1 MSTTTDVRTL
11 TTDLTT
17 RSSDDNGMTVEGYA
31 MLYDQPSVPMPF
43 VEYIDRGALDNV
55 DLSKVLLLYG
65 HDLNSVLARSDAEN
79 LQLRADDKGLWFR
92 ATLPDTTLGRDTYTN
107 VANGNLKGCSVGFKI
122 GDDKWLQGN
131 DGQVIHHIRSFDQLI
146 EISITPIPAYTET
159 SVDVQR
165 SLEAFM
171 KGENEEV
178 KIDYNKVKIDYGTL
192 ADAVADKLEQRSAEQ
207 ADVETTDET
216 DKQDVEKPEEPQKEE
231 KPEEQPADDSDS
243 AEKDA
248 KPAEKPA
255 EKVEKRSEPHASIVT
270 TDEKM
275 KEGTEMRE
283 LHGANESA
291 KDQFAHFLKTGEITR
306 DNTTGGIGLS
316 KGQVLIPQDILP
328 AEHEQHQFPRL
339 GNLVRQIAVK
349 HTTGKLPVFQPGSGK
364 LALHTELQSTA
375 NSTSPEIK
383 EILWN
388 LKTYTGR
395 YVFTRE
401 LIDDSDYNWEAEL
414 RSRLT
419 ELRDNTEDDLIVT
432 QLTNGVT
439 AVKPT
444 NLIDDL
450 KLILDSKLKPYDSNA
465 ASIVLSQSAFA
476 QLDQM
481 KDSEGRPLVQ
491 PNVTLGTGNA
501 ILGKT
506 VTVVDDTLFPSAKQG
521 DVNIVVTPLQK
532 AIIKFKSNEITGQ
545 FVDTDD
551 IWYKALGIYLREDVV
566 QANKDVINWVSSKA
580 SSTTTPGGEVH
591 GSDQ

>member
-1 MSTTTDVRTL
+1 MPTTTDVRTL

-79 LQLRADDKGLWFR
+79 LQLRADNRGLWFR

-131 DGQVIHHIRSFDQLI
+131 DGKVIHHIRSFDQLI

-165 SLEAFM
+165 SLDAFM

-178 KIDYNKVKIDYGTL
+178 EIDYDKLV
-192 ADAVADKLEQRSAEQ
+192 DAVADKLEQRFAEQ

-216 DKQDVEKPEEPQKEE
+216 DKQDVEPTEEPQKEE

-243 AEKDA
+243 ADENE

-291 KDQFAHFLKTGEITR
+291 KDQFAHFLKTGEVTR
-306 DNTTGGIGLS
+306 DNTTGGIGLPN
-316 KGQVLIPQDILP
+316 GQVLIPQDILP

-414 RSRLT
+414 QARLV

-491 PNVTLGTGNA
+491 PNVTLGTGNV

-521 DVNIVVTPLQK
+521 DVNIVVTPLRK
-532 AIIKFKSNEITGQ
+532 AVIKFKSNEITGQ
-545 FVDTDD
+545 FLDTSD

-566 QANKDVINWVSSKA
+566 QANKDVINWVSS
-580 SSTTTPGGEVH
+580 TTTSGK
-591 GSDQ
+591 

>member
-1 MSTTTDVRTL
+1 
-11 TTDLTT
+11 
-17 RSSDDNGMTVEGYA
+17 
-31 MLYDQPSVPMPF
+31 
-43 VEYIDRGALDNV
+43 
-55 DLSKVLLLYG
+55 
-65 HDLNSVLARSDAEN
+65 
-79 LQLRADDKGLWFR
+79 
-92 ATLPDTTLGRDTYTN
+92 
-107 VANGNLKGCSVGFKI
+107 
-122 GDDKWLQGN
+122 
-131 DGQVIHHIRSFDQLI
+131 
-146 EISITPIPAYTET
+146 
-159 SVDVQR
+159 
-165 SLEAFM
+165 
-171 KGENEEV
+171 
-178 KIDYNKVKIDYGTL
+178 
-192 ADAVADKLEQRSAEQ
+192 
-207 ADVETTDET
+207 
-216 DKQDVEKPEEPQKEE
+216 
-231 KPEEQPADDSDS
+231 
-243 AEKDA
+243 
-248 KPAEKPA
+248 
-255 EKVEKRSEPHASIVT
+255 
-270 TDEKM
+270 
-275 KEGTEMRE
+275 MRE
-283 LHGANESA
+283 LHGSNESA

-316 KGQVLIPQDILP
+316 NGQVLIPQDILP

-414 RSRLT
+414 QSRLT

-432 QLTNGVT
+432 KLTAGVT

-521 DVNIVVTPLQK
+521 DVNIVVAPLQK
-532 AIIKFKSNEITGQ
+532 AVIKFKSNEITGQ
-545 FVDTDD
+545 FVDTND
-551 IWYKALGIYLREDVV
+551 IWYKALGIYMREDVV

>member
-79 LQLRADDKGLWFR
+79 LQMRADDKGLWFR
-92 ATLPDTTLGRDTYTN
+92 ATLPDTTLGHDTYTN

-131 DGQVIHHIRSFDQLI
+131 DGNVIHHIRSFDQLI

-171 KGENEEV
+171 KGENEVE
-178 KIDYNKVKIDYGTL
+178 IDYDKL
-192 ADAVADKLEQRSAEQ
+192 ADAVAGKLEQRSAEK
-207 ADVETTDET
+207 ADVETTDEA
-216 DKQDVEKPEEPQKEE
+216 DKQDAETTEEPVEEPQEDE
-231 KPEEQPADDSDS
+231 EEQSADDSADS
-243 AEKDA
+243 DDKLAE
-248 KPAEKPA
+248 KPAEKTAKKVDKPA

-283 LHGANESA
+283 LHGVNESA
-291 KDQFAHFLKTGEITR
+291 KDQFAHFLKTGEVTR
-306 DNTTGGIGLS
+306 DNTSGGIGLS
-316 KGQVLIPQDILP
+316 NGQVLIPQDILP

-401 LIDDSDYNWEAEL
+401 LMDDSDYNWEAEL
-414 RSRLT
+414 QSRLV

-432 QLTNGVT
+432 QLTSGVT

-491 PNVTLGTGNA
+491 PNVTLGTGNV

-506 VTVVDDTLFPSAKQG
+506 VTVVDDTLFPNAKQG

-532 AIIKFKSNEITGQ
+532 AVIKFKANEITGQ
-545 FVDTDD
+545 FLDTSD

-566 QANKDVINWVSSKA
+566 QANKNVINWVSS
-580 SSTTTPGGEVH
+580 TTTTSH
-591 GSDQ
+591 

>member
-1 MSTTTDVRTL
+1 MPTTTDVRTL

-131 DGQVIHHIRSFDQLI
+131 DGKVIHHIRSFDQLI

-171 KGENEEV
+171 KGENEV

-207 ADVETTDET
+207 ADVETTAET
-216 DKQDVEKPEEPQKEE
+216 DKQDVETTEEPQKEE

-243 AEKDA
+243 ADVSA
-248 KPAEKPA
+248 DSDEKPA
-255 EKVEKRSEPHASIVT
+255 EKIEKRSEPHASIVT

-283 LHGANESA
+283 LHGANESV

-316 KGQVLIPQDILP
+316 NGQVLIPQDILP

-364 LALHTELQSTA
+364 LALHTELQSTT
-375 NSTSPEIK
+375 NSTSPEIT

-401 LIDDSDYNWEAEL
+401 LLDDSDYNWEAEL
-414 RSRLT
+414 QSRLI

-432 QLTNGVT
+432 KLTAGVT

-481 KDSEGRPLVQ
+481 KDTEGRPLVQ

-521 DVNIVVTPLQK
+521 DVNIVVAPLQK
-532 AIIKFKSNEITGQ
+532 AVIKFKSNEITGQ

-551 IWYKALGIYLREDVV
+551 IWYKALGIYMREDVV
-566 QANKDVINWVSSKA
+566 QANKGVINWVSS
-580 SSTTTPGGEVH
+580 TTPGK
-591 GSDQ
+591 

>member
-1 MSTTTDVRTL
+1 MPTTTDVRTL

-131 DGQVIHHIRSFDQLI
+131 DGKVIHHIRSFDQLI
-146 EISITPIPAYTET
+146 EISITPIPAYTQT

-171 KGENEEV
+171 KGENEV

-207 ADVETTDET
+207 ADVETTAET
-216 DKQDVEKPEEPQKEE
+216 DKQDVETTEEPQKEE

-243 AEKDA
+243 ADVSAEKD
-248 KPAEKPA
+248 EKPA
-255 EKVEKRSEPHASIVT
+255 EKIEKRSEPHASIVT
-270 TDEKM
+270 TDEK

-316 KGQVLIPQDILP
+316 NGQVLIPQDILP

-364 LALHTELQSTA
+364 LALHTELQSTT
-375 NSTSPEIK
+375 NSTSPEIT

-401 LIDDSDYNWEAEL
+401 LLDDSDYNWEAEMQA
-414 RSRLT
+414 RLI

-432 QLTNGVT
+432 KLTAGVT

-481 KDSEGRPLVQ
+481 KDTEGRPLVQ

-521 DVNIVVTPLQK
+521 DVNIVVAPLQK
-532 AIIKFKSNEITGQ
+532 AVIKFKSNEITGK

-551 IWYKALGIYLREDVV
+551 IWCKALGIYMREDVV
-566 QANKDVINWVSSKA
+566 QANKNVINWVSSTTT
-580 SSTTTPGGEVH
+580 STTGK
-591 GSDQ
+591 

>member
-1 MSTTTDVRTL
+1 
-11 TTDLTT
+11 
-17 RSSDDNGMTVEGYA
+17 

-92 ATLPDTTLGRDTYTN
+92 ATLPDTTLGHDTYTN

-131 DGQVIHHIRSFDQLI
+131 DGKVIHHIRSFDQLI
-146 EISITPIPAYTET
+146 EISITPIPAYTKT

-171 KGENEEV
+171 KGENEVE
-178 KIDYNKVKIDYGTL
+178 IDYDKL

-207 ADVETTDET
+207 ADVETTDEA
-216 DKQDVEKPEEPQKEE
+216 DKQDQDVEKPEEPQKEE
-231 KPEEQPADDSDS
+231 KPEEQLADDSDS
-243 AEKDA
+243 AEKD
-248 KPAEKPA
+248 EKPA

-270 TDEKM
+270 TDKKM

-283 LHGANESA
+283 LHGVNESA
-291 KDQFAHFLKTGEITR
+291 KDQFAHFLKTGEVTR

-316 KGQVLIPQDILP
+316 NGQVLIPQDILP

-364 LALHTELQSTA
+364 LALHTELQSTT
-375 NSTSPEIK
+375 NSTSPEIT

-401 LIDDSDYNWEAEL
+401 LMDDSDYNWEAEL
-414 RSRLT
+414 QSRLI
-419 ELRDNTEDDLIVT
+419 ELRDNTEDNLIVT
-432 QLTNGVT
+432 QLTSGVT

-481 KDSEGRPLVQ
+481 KDTEGRPLVQ

-506 VTVVDDTLFPSAKQG
+506 VTVVDDTLFPNAKQG

-532 AIIKFKSNEITGQ
+532 AVIKFKANEITGQ
-545 FVDTDD
+545 FLDTSD

-566 QANKDVINWVSSKA
+566 QANKNVINWVSS
-580 SSTTTPGGEVH
+580 TTAT
-591 GSDQ
+591 SR

>member
-1 MSTTTDVRTL
+1 MPTTTDVRTL

-17 RSSDDNGMTVEGYA
+17 RSSDDEGMTVEGYA

-79 LQLRADDKGLWFR
+79 LQMRADDKGLWFR

-131 DGQVIHHIRSFDQLI
+131 DGNVIHHIRSFDQLI

-171 KGENEEV
+171 KGENEVE
-178 KIDYNKVKIDYGTL
+178 IDYDKL
-192 ADAVADKLEQRSAEQ
+192 ADAVAGKLEQRSAEK

-216 DKQDVEKPEEPQKEE
+216 DKQDAETTEEPVEEPQEDE
-231 KPEEQPADDSDS
+231 EEQSADDSADS
-243 AEKDA
+243 DDKPAEKPA
-248 KPAEKPA
+248 KKVEKPA
-255 EKVEKRSEPHASIVT
+255 EKVEKRSEPHAEIVT
-270 TDEKM
+270 TENEEL

-283 LHGANESA
+283 LHGANEST

-306 DNTTGGIGLS
+306 DNTSGGIGLTN
-316 KGQVLIPQDILP
+316 GQVLIPQDILP

-364 LALHTELQSTA
+364 LALHTELQSTS

-401 LIDDSDYNWEAEL
+401 LMDDSDYNWEAEL
-414 RSRLT
+414 QSRLV

-432 QLTNGVT
+432 QLTNGIT

-450 KLILDSKLKPYDSNA
+450 KLILDSKLKPYDSNES
-465 ASIVLSQSAFA
+465 SIVLSQSAFA

-521 DVNIVVTPLQK
+521 DVNIVVAPLQK
-532 AIIKFKSNEITGQ
+532 AVIKFKSNEITGQ
-545 FVDTDD
+545 FVDTND
-551 IWYKALGIYLREDVV
+551 IWYEALGIYMREDVV
-566 QANKDVINWVSSKA
+566 QANKDVINWVSS
-580 SSTTTPGGEVH
+580 TTTSTPGK
-591 GSDQ
+591 

>member
-1 MSTTTDVRTL
+1 MPTTTDVRTL
-11 TTDLTT
+11 TTDLMT

-65 HDLNSVLARSDAEN
+65 HDLNSVLARSDADN

-122 GDDKWLQGN
+122 GDDKWLQSN
-131 DGQVIHHIRSFDQLI
+131 DGKVIHHIRSFDQLV

-165 SLEAFM
+165 SLKEFM
-171 KGENEEV
+171 KGENEVE
-178 KIDYNKVKIDYGTL
+178 IDYDKL

-216 DKQDVEKPEEPQKEE
+216 DKQEEETTEEPVEEPQESEE
-231 KPEEQPADDSDS
+231 ESADVS
-243 AEKDA
+243 AEKDE
-248 KPAEKPA
+248 KSAEKPV
-255 EKVEKRSEPHASIVT
+255 EKVEKRSEPHAAIVT
-270 TDEKM
+270 TENEKM

-316 KGQVLIPQDILP
+316 NGQVLIPQDILP

-364 LALHTELQSTA
+364 LALHTELQSTT

-401 LIDDSDYNWEAEL
+401 LMDDSDYNWEAEL
-414 RSRLT
+414 QARLI

-491 PNVTLGTGNA
+491 PNVTLGTGNV

-532 AIIKFKSNEITGQ
+532 AVIKFKSNEITGQ
-545 FVDTDD
+545 FVDTND
-551 IWYKALGIYLREDVV
+551 IWYKALGIYMREDVV
-566 QANKDVINWVSSKA
+566 QANKNVINWVSS
-580 SSTTTPGGEVH
+580 TTTTGR
-591 GSDQ
+591 

>member
-1 MSTTTDVRTL
+1 MPTTTDVRTL

-131 DGQVIHHIRSFDQLI
+131 DGKVIHHIRSFDQLI

-171 KGENEEV
+171 KGENEVE
-178 KIDYNKVKIDYGTL
+178 IDYDKL

-216 DKQDVEKPEEPQKEE
+216 DKQDAEKSEEPQKEE
-231 KPEEQPADDSDS
+231 KPEEQPADESDS
-243 AEKDA
+243 ADEDEEPA
-248 KPAEKPA
+248 KKI
-255 EKVEKRSEPHASIVT
+255 EKRSEPHVSIVT
-270 TDEKM
+270 TDEK

-316 KGQVLIPQDILP
+316 NGQVLIPQDILP

-364 LALHTELQSTA
+364 LALHTELQSTT
-375 NSTSPEIK
+375 NSTSPEIT

-401 LIDDSDYNWEAEL
+401 LLDDSDYNWEAEL
-414 RSRLT
+414 QSRLI

-432 QLTNGVT
+432 KLTAGVT

-481 KDSEGRPLVQ
+481 KDTEGRPLVQ

-521 DVNIVVTPLQK
+521 DVNIVVAPLQK
-532 AIIKFKSNEITGQ
+532 AVIKFKSNEITGQ
-545 FVDTDD
+545 FVDTND
-551 IWYKALGIYLREDVV
+551 IWYKALGIYMREDVV
-566 QANKDVINWVSSKA
+566 QANKGVINWVSS
-580 SSTTTPGGEVH
+580 TTPGK
-591 GSDQ
+591 

>member
-1 MSTTTDVRTL
+1 MPTTTDVRTL
-11 TTDLTT
+11 TTNLTT

-171 KGENEEV
+171 KGENEVE
-178 KIDYNKVKIDYGTL
+178 IDYDKL
-192 ADAVADKLEQRSAEQ
+192 ADAVADKLEQRFAEQ
-207 ADVETTDET
+207 ADVETTDEA
-216 DKQDVEKPEEPQKEE
+216 DKQDQDVEKPEEPQKEE
-231 KPEEQPADDSDS
+231 KPEEQLADDSDS
-243 AEKDA
+243 AEKD
-248 KPAEKPA
+248 EKPA

-270 TDEKM
+270 TDKKM

-283 LHGANESA
+283 LHGVNESA
-291 KDQFAHFLKTGEITR
+291 KDQFAHFLKTGEVTR

-316 KGQVLIPQDILP
+316 NGQVLIPQDILP

-375 NSTSPEIK
+375 NSTSPEIT

-401 LIDDSDYNWEAEL
+401 LMDDSDYNWEAEL
-414 RSRLT
+414 QSRLI
-419 ELRDNTEDDLIVT
+419 ELRDNTEDNLIVT
-432 QLTNGVT
+432 QLTSGVT

-444 NLIDDL
+444 NLVDDL
-450 KLILDSKLKPYDSNA
+450 KLILDSKLRPYDSNA

-491 PNVTLGTGNA
+491 PNVTLGTGNM

-506 VTVVDDTLFPSAKQG
+506 VTVVDDTLFPNAKQG

-532 AIIKFKSNEITGQ
+532 AVIKFKANEITGQ
-545 FVDTDD
+545 FLDTSD

-566 QANKDVINWVSSKA
+566 QANKNVINWVSS
-580 SSTTTPGGEVH
+580 TTTTSH
-591 GSDQ
+591 

>member
-1 MSTTTDVRTL
+1 MPTTTDVRTL
-11 TTDLTT
+11 TTNLTT

-171 KGENEEV
+171 KGENEVE
-178 KIDYNKVKIDYGTL
+178 IDYDKL

-207 ADVETTDET
+207 ADVETTDEA
-216 DKQDVEKPEEPQKEE
+216 DKQDQDVEKPEEPQKEE
-231 KPEEQPADDSDS
+231 KPEEQLADDSDS
-243 AEKDA
+243 AEKD
-248 KPAEKPA
+248 EKPA

-270 TDEKM
+270 TDKKM

-283 LHGANESA
+283 LHGVNESA
-291 KDQFAHFLKTGEITR
+291 KDQFAHFLKTGEVTR

-316 KGQVLIPQDILP
+316 NGQVLIPQDILP

-375 NSTSPEIK
+375 NSTSPEIT

-401 LIDDSDYNWEAEL
+401 LMDDSDYNWEAEL
-414 RSRLT
+414 QSRLI
-419 ELRDNTEDDLIVT
+419 ELRDNTEDNLIVT
-432 QLTNGVT
+432 QLTSGVT

-444 NLIDDL
+444 NLVDDL

-491 PNVTLGTGNA
+491 PNVTLGTSNM

-506 VTVVDDTLFPSAKQG
+506 VTVVDDTLFPNAKQG

-532 AIIKFKSNEITGQ
+532 AVIKFKANEITGQ
-545 FVDTDD
+545 FLDTSD

-566 QANKDVINWVSSKA
+566 QANKNVINWVSS
-580 SSTTTPGGEVH
+580 TTTTSH
-591 GSDQ
+591 

>member
-1 MSTTTDVRTL
+1 
-11 TTDLTT
+11 
-17 RSSDDNGMTVEGYA
+17 

-207 ADVETTDET
+207 ADVETTDEA
-216 DKQDVEKPEEPQKEE
+216 DKQDQDVEKPEEPQKEE
-231 KPEEQPADDSDS
+231 KPEEQLADDSDS
-243 AEKDA
+243 ADVSAEKD
-248 KPAEKPA
+248 EKPA
-255 EKVEKRSEPHASIVT
+255 EKIEKRSEPHASIVT
-270 TDEKM
+270 TDKRM

-316 KGQVLIPQDILP
+316 NGQVLIPQDILP

-364 LALHTELQSTA
+364 LALHTELQSTT
-375 NSTSPEIK
+375 NSTSPEIT

-401 LIDDSDYNWEAEL
+401 LLDDSDYNWEAEL
-414 RSRLT
+414 QARLI

-432 QLTNGVT
+432 KLTAGVT

-481 KDSEGRPLVQ
+481 KDTEGRPLVQ

-521 DVNIVVTPLQK
+521 DVNIVVAPLQK
-532 AIIKFKSNEITGQ
+532 AVIKFKSNEITGQ
-545 FVDTDD
+545 FVDTND
-551 IWYKALGIYLREDVV
+551 IWYKALGIYMREDVV
-566 QANKDVINWVSSKA
+566 QANKGVINWVSS
-580 SSTTTPGGEVH
+580 TTTTSH
-591 GSDQ
+591 

>member
-1 MSTTTDVRTL
+1 MPTTTDVRTL

-131 DGQVIHHIRSFDQLI
+131 DGQVIHHIRSFNQLI

-159 SVDVQR
+159 SVGVQR

-171 KGENEEV
+171 KGDNEEV
-178 KIDYNKVKIDYGTL
+178 EIDYDKL
-192 ADAVADKLEQRSAEQ
+192 ADAVADKLEKRSAEQ

-216 DKQDVEKPEEPQKEE
+216 DKQDVEPTEEPQKEE
-231 KPEEQPADDSDS
+231 KPEEKPADDSDS
-243 AEKDA
+243 TDVSAEENEE
-248 KPAEKPA
+248 PAEKPA
-255 EKVEKRSEPHASIVT
+255 EKVEKRSEPHVSIVT
-270 TDEKM
+270 TDVK

-306 DNTTGGIGLS
+306 DNTAGGIGLS

-414 RSRLT
+414 QARLV

-481 KDSEGRPLVQ
+481 KDTEGRPLVQ

-532 AIIKFKSNEITGQ
+532 AVIKFKSNEITGQ

-551 IWYKALGIYLREDVV
+551 IWYKALGIYMREDVV
-566 QANKDVINWVSSKA
+566 QANKDVINWVSSTA
-580 SSTTTPGGEVH
+580 SGK
-591 GSDQ
+591 

>member
-178 KIDYNKVKIDYGTL
+178 KIDYGTL

-243 AEKDA
+243 ADVSAEKD
-248 KPAEKPA
+248 EKPA
-255 EKVEKRSEPHASIVT
+255 EKIEKRSEPHASIVT
-270 TDEKM
+270 TDKRM

-316 KGQVLIPQDILP
+316 NGQVLIPQDILP

-364 LALHTELQSTA
+364 LALHTELQSTT
-375 NSTSPEIK
+375 NSTSPEIT

-401 LIDDSDYNWEAEL
+401 LLDDSDYNWEAEL
-414 RSRLT
+414 QARLI

-432 QLTNGVT
+432 KLTAGVT

-481 KDSEGRPLVQ
+481 KDTEGRPLVQ

-521 DVNIVVTPLQK
+521 DVNIVVAPLQK
-532 AIIKFKSNEITGQ
+532 AVIKFKSNEITGQ
-545 FVDTDD
+545 FVDTND
-551 IWYKALGIYLREDVV
+551 IWYKALGIYMREDVV
-566 QANKDVINWVSSKA
+566 QANKGVINWVSS
-580 SSTTTPGGEVH
+580 TTTA
-591 GSDQ
+591 SK

>member
-1 MSTTTDVRTL
+1 MPTTTDVRTL

-171 KGENEEV
+171 KGENEVE
-178 KIDYNKVKIDYGTL
+178 IDYDKL

-207 ADVETTDET
+207 ADVETTDEA
-216 DKQDVEKPEEPQKEE
+216 DKQDQDVEKPEEPQKEE
-231 KPEEQPADDSDS
+231 KPEEQLAADSDS
-243 AEKDA
+243 AEKD
-248 KPAEKPA
+248 EKPA

-270 TDEKM
+270 TDKKM

-283 LHGANESA
+283 LHGVNESA
-291 KDQFAHFLKTGEITR
+291 KDQFAHFLKTGEVTR

-316 KGQVLIPQDILP
+316 NGQVLIPQDILP

-375 NSTSPEIK
+375 NSTSPEIT

-401 LIDDSDYNWEAEL
+401 LMDDSDYNWEAEL
-414 RSRLT
+414 QSRLI
-419 ELRDNTEDDLIVT
+419 ELRDNTEDNLIVT
-432 QLTNGVT
+432 QLTSGVT

-444 NLIDDL
+444 NLVDDL

-491 PNVTLGTGNA
+491 PNVTLGTGNM

-506 VTVVDDTLFPSAKQG
+506 VTVVDDTLFPNAKQG

-532 AIIKFKSNEITGQ
+532 AVIKFKANEITGQ
-545 FVDTDD
+545 FLDTSD

-566 QANKDVINWVSSKA
+566 QANKNVINWVSS
-580 SSTTTPGGEVH
+580 TTTTSH
-591 GSDQ
+591 

>member
-1 MSTTTDVRTL
+1 MPTTTDVRTL

-17 RSSDDNGMTVEGYA
+17 RSSDDNGMAVEGYA

-171 KGENEEV
+171 KGENEVE
-178 KIDYNKVKIDYGTL
+178 IDYDKL

-243 AEKDA
+243 ADDSAEKD
-248 KPAEKPA
+248 EKPA
-255 EKVEKRSEPHASIVT
+255 EKVEKRSEPHVSIVT
-270 TDEKM
+270 TDKKM
-275 KEGTEMRE
+275 KEGIEMRE

-291 KDQFAHFLKTGEITR
+291 KDQFAHFLKTGEVTR

-316 KGQVLIPQDILP
+316 NGQVLIPQDILP

-414 RSRLT
+414 QSRLI

-432 QLTNGVT
+432 KLTAGVT

-481 KDSEGRPLVQ
+481 KDTEGRPLVQ

-545 FVDTDD
+545 FVDTSD

-566 QANKDVINWVSSKA
+566 QANKDVINWVSSTD
-580 SSTTTPGGEVH
+580 SSK
-591 GSDQ
+591 

>member
-65 HDLNSVLARSDAEN
+65 HDLNSVLARSDAKN

-92 ATLPDTTLGRDTYTN
+92 AALPDTTLGRDTYTN

-178 KIDYNKVKIDYGTL
+178 KIDYGTL

-243 AEKDA
+243 ADVSAEKD
-248 KPAEKPA
+248 EKPA
-255 EKVEKRSEPHASIVT
+255 EKIEKRSEPHASIVT
-270 TDEKM
+270 TDKRM

-316 KGQVLIPQDILP
+316 NGQVLIPQDILP

-364 LALHTELQSTA
+364 LALHTELQSTT
-375 NSTSPEIK
+375 NSTSPEIT

-401 LIDDSDYNWEAEL
+401 LLDDSDYNWEAEL
-414 RSRLT
+414 QARLI

-432 QLTNGVT
+432 KLTAGVT

-481 KDSEGRPLVQ
+481 KDTEGRPLVQ

-521 DVNIVVTPLQK
+521 DVNIVVAPLQK
-532 AIIKFKSNEITGQ
+532 AVIKFKSNEITGQ
-545 FVDTDD
+545 FVDTND
-551 IWYKALGIYLREDVV
+551 IWYKALGIYMREDVV
-566 QANKDVINWVSSKA
+566 QANKGVINWVSS
-580 SSTTTPGGEVH
+580 TTTA
-591 GSDQ
+591 SK

>member
-1 MSTTTDVRTL
+1 MPTTTDVRTL

-17 RSSDDNGMTVEGYA
+17 RSSDDDGMTVEGYA

-79 LQLRADDKGLWFR
+79 LQMRADDKGLWFR
-92 ATLPDTTLGRDTYTN
+92 ATLPDTTLGHDTYTN

-131 DGQVIHHIRSFDQLI
+131 DGNVIHHIRSFDQLI

-171 KGENEEV
+171 KGENEVE
-178 KIDYNKVKIDYGTL
+178 IDYDKL
-192 ADAVADKLEQRSAEQ
+192 ADAVAGKLEQRSAEK
-207 ADVETTDET
+207 ADVETTDEA
-216 DKQDVEKPEEPQKEE
+216 DKQDAETTEEPVEEPQEDE
-231 KPEEQPADDSDS
+231 EEQSADDSADS
-243 AEKDA
+243 DD
-248 KPAEKPA
+248 KPAKKVEKPA
-255 EKVEKRSEPHASIVT
+255 EKVEKRSEPHAEIVT
-270 TDEKM
+270 TENEEL

-291 KDQFAHFLKTGEITR
+291 KDQFAHFLKTGEVTR
-306 DNTTGGIGLS
+306 DNTSGGIGLPN
-316 KGQVLIPQDILP
+316 GQVLIPQDILP

-401 LIDDSDYNWEAEL
+401 LMDDSDYNWEAEL
-414 RSRLT
+414 QSRLV

-432 QLTNGVT
+432 QLTNGIT

-481 KDSEGRPLVQ
+481 KDTEGRPLVQ

-521 DVNIVVTPLQK
+521 DINIVVTPLQK
-532 AIIKFKSNEITGQ
+532 AVIKFKSNEITGQ
-545 FVDTDD
+545 FLDTSD

-566 QANKDVINWVSSKA
+566 QANKNVINWVSS
-580 SSTTTPGGEVH
+580 TTTTSH
-591 GSDQ
+591 

>member
-1 MSTTTDVRTL
+1 MPTTTDVRTL

-17 RSSDDNGMTVEGYA
+17 RSSDDNGMMVEGYA

-171 KGENEEV
+171 KGENEVE
-178 KIDYNKVKIDYGTL
+178 IDYDKL
-192 ADAVADKLEQRSAEQ
+192 ADAVAGKLEQRSAEQ

-216 DKQDVEKPEEPQKEE
+216 DKQDVEPTEEPQKEE
-231 KPEEQPADDSDS
+231 KPEEQPADDSAD
-243 AEKDA
+243 EDEE
-248 KPAEKPA
+248 PAEKPA
-255 EKVEKRSEPHASIVT
+255 EKIEKRSEPHVSIVT
-270 TDEKM
+270 NNM
-275 KEGTEMRE
+275 KEGIEMRE

-291 KDQFAHFLKTGEITR
+291 KDQFAHFLKTGEVTR

-316 KGQVLIPQDILP
+316 NGQVLIPQDILP

-401 LIDDSDYNWEAEL
+401 LMDDSDYNWEAEL
-414 RSRLT
+414 QARLI

-432 QLTNGVT
+432 KLTDGVT

-521 DVNIVVTPLQK
+521 DVNIVVAPLQK
-532 AIIKFKSNEITGQ
+532 AVIKFKSNEITGQ
-545 FVDTDD
+545 FVDTND
-551 IWYKALGIYLREDVV
+551 IWYKALGIYMREDVV

-580 SSTTTPGGEVH
+580 SSTTTPGE
-591 GSDQ
+591 

>member
-1 MSTTTDVRTL
+1 MPTTTDVRTL

-17 RSSDDNGMTVEGYA
+17 RSSDDDGMTVEGYA

-79 LQLRADDKGLWFR
+79 LQLRADDKGLWFQ

-131 DGQVIHHIRSFDQLI
+131 DGNVIHHIRSFDQLI

-171 KGENEEV
+171 KGENEVE
-178 KIDYNKVKIDYGTL
+178 IDYDKL

-216 DKQDVEKPEEPQKEE
+216 DKQDAETTEEPQEDE
-231 KPEEQPADDSDS
+231 EEQSADDSADS
-243 AEKDA
+243 DD
-248 KPAEKPA
+248 KPAKKVEKPA
-255 EKVEKRSEPHASIVT
+255 EKVEKRSEPHAEIVT
-270 TDEKM
+270 TENEEL
-275 KEGTEMRE
+275 KECTEMRE

-291 KDQFAHFLKTGEITR
+291 KDQFAHFLKTGEVTR
-306 DNTTGGIGLS
+306 DNTSGGIGLPN
-316 KGQVLIPQDILP
+316 GQVLIPQDILP

-401 LIDDSDYNWEAEL
+401 LMDDSDYNWEAEL
-414 RSRLT
+414 QSRLV

-432 QLTNGVT
+432 QLTNGIT

-481 KDSEGRPLVQ
+481 KDTEGRPLVQ

-521 DVNIVVTPLQK
+521 DINIVVTPLQK
-532 AIIKFKSNEITGQ
+532 AVIKFKSNEITGQ
-545 FVDTDD
+545 FLDTSD

-566 QANKDVINWVSSKA
+566 QANKNVINWVSS
-580 SSTTTPGGEVH
+580 TTTTSH
-591 GSDQ
+591 

>member
-1 MSTTTDVRTL
+1 MPTTTDVRTL

-17 RSSDDNGMTVEGYA
+17 RSSDDDGMTVEGYA

-79 LQLRADDKGLWFR
+79 LQMRADNKGLWFR

-131 DGQVIHHIRSFDQLI
+131 DGNVIHHIRSFDQLI

-171 KGENEEV
+171 KGENEVE
-178 KIDYNKVKIDYGTL
+178 IDYDKL

-216 DKQDVEKPEEPQKEE
+216 DKQDAETTEEPVEEPQEDE
-231 KPEEQPADDSDS
+231 EEQSADDSADS
-243 AEKDA
+243 D
-248 KPAEKPA
+248 EKPA
-255 EKVEKRSEPHASIVT
+255 EKVEKRSEPHAEIVT
-270 TDEKM
+270 TENEEL

-283 LHGANESA
+283 LHGANESV

-306 DNTTGGIGLS
+306 DNTAGGIGLS
-316 KGQVLIPQDILP
+316 NGQVLIPQDILP

-401 LIDDSDYNWEAEL
+401 LMDDSDYNWEAEL
-414 RSRLT
+414 QSRLV

-439 AVKPT
+439 AIKPT

-465 ASIVLSQSAFA
+465 SSIVLSQSAFA

-506 VTVVDDTLFPSAKQG
+506 VTVVDDTLFPNATQG
-521 DVNIVVTPLQK
+521 DVNIVVAPLQT
-532 AIIKFKSNEITGQ
+532 AVIKFKSNEITGQ
-545 FVDTDD
+545 FVDTND
-551 IWYKALGIYLREDVV
+551 IWYEALGIYMREDVV
-566 QANKDVINWVSSKA
+566 QANKDVINWVSS
-580 SSTTTPGGEVH
+580 TTTSTPGK
-591 GSDQ
+591 

>member
-1 MSTTTDVRTL
+1 MPTTTDVRTL

-131 DGQVIHHIRSFDQLI
+131 DGKVIHHIRSFDQLI

-165 SLEAFM
+165 SLEAFL
-171 KGENEEV
+171 KGENEVE
-178 KIDYNKVKIDYGTL
+178 IDYDKL

-216 DKQDVEKPEEPQKEE
+216 DKQDAETTEEPVEEPQEDE
-231 KPEEQPADDSDS
+231 EEQSADDSADS
-243 AEKDA
+243 DEKS
-248 KPAEKPA
+248 A
-255 EKVEKRSEPHASIVT
+255 EKVEKRSEPHAAIVT
-270 TDEKM
+270 TENEEL

-291 KDQFAHFLKTGEITR
+291 KDQFAHFLKTGEVTR

-316 KGQVLIPQDILP
+316 NGQVLIPQDILP

-401 LIDDSDYNWEAEL
+401 LMDDSDYNWEAEL
-414 RSRLT
+414 QSRLV

-432 QLTNGVT
+432 QLTNGIT

-465 ASIVLSQSAFA
+465 SSIVLSQSAFA

-506 VTVVDDTLFPSAKQG
+506 VTVVDDTLFPSAKKG

-532 AIIKFKSNEITGQ
+532 AVIKFKSNEITGQ
-545 FVDTDD
+545 FVDTND
-551 IWYKALGIYLREDVV
+551 IWYKALGIYMREDVV
-566 QANKDVINWVSSKA
+566 QANKNVINWVSS
-580 SSTTTPGGEVH
+580 TTTTGR
-591 GSDQ
+591 

>member
-1 MSTTTDVRTL
+1 MPTTTDVRTL

-107 VANGNLKGCSVGFKI
+107 VDNGNLKGCSVGFKI

-131 DGQVIHHIRSFDQLI
+131 DGNVIHHIRSFDQLI

-171 KGENEEV
+171 KGENEVE
-178 KIDYNKVKIDYGTL
+178 IDYDKL

-216 DKQDVEKPEEPQKEE
+216 DKQDAETTEEPVEEPQEDE
-231 KPEEQPADDSDS
+231 EEQSADDSADS
-243 AEKDA
+243 D
-248 KPAEKPA
+248 EKPA
-255 EKVEKRSEPHASIVT
+255 EKVEKRSEPHAEIVT
-270 TDEKM
+270 TENEEL

-283 LHGANESA
+283 LHGANESV

-306 DNTTGGIGLS
+306 DNTSGGIGLTN
-316 KGQVLIPQDILP
+316 GQVLIPQDILP

-401 LIDDSDYNWEAEL
+401 LMDDSDYNWEAEL
-414 RSRLT
+414 QSRLV

-432 QLTNGVT
+432 QLTNGIT

-465 ASIVLSQSAFA
+465 SSIVLSQSAFA

-506 VTVVDDTLFPSAKQG
+506 VTVVDDTLFPNAKQG
-521 DVNIVVTPLQK
+521 DVNIVVAPLQT
-532 AIIKFKSNEITGQ
+532 AVIKFKSNEITGQ
-545 FVDTDD
+545 FVDTND
-551 IWYKALGIYLREDVV
+551 IWYEALGIYMREDVV
-566 QANKDVINWVSSKA
+566 QANKDVINWVSS
-580 SSTTTPGGEVH
+580 TTTSTPGK
-591 GSDQ
+591 

>member
-1 MSTTTDVRTL
+1 MPTTTDVRTL
-11 TTDLTT
+11 TTNLTT

-79 LQLRADDKGLWFR
+79 LQLRADNRGLWFR

-131 DGQVIHHIRSFDQLI
+131 DGKVIHHIRSFDQLI

-171 KGENEEV
+171 KGENEV

-207 ADVETTDET
+207 ADVETADEA
-216 DKQDVEKPEEPQKEE
+216 DKQDQDVEKPEEPQKEE

-243 AEKDA
+243 ADVSAEKD
-248 KPAEKPA
+248 EKPA

-275 KEGTEMRE
+275 KEGTKMRE

-291 KDQFAHFLKTGEITR
+291 KDQFAHFLKTGEVTR

-316 KGQVLIPQDILP
+316 NGQVLIPQDILP

-375 NSTSPEIK
+375 NSTSPEIT

-401 LIDDSDYNWEAEL
+401 LMDDSDYNWEAEL
-414 RSRLT
+414 QARLI
-419 ELRDNTEDDLIVT
+419 ELRDNTEDNLIVT
-432 QLTNGVT
+432 QLTSGVT

-444 NLIDDL
+444 NLVDDL

-491 PNVTLGTGNA
+491 PNVTLGTGNM

-506 VTVVDDTLFPSAKQG
+506 VTVVDDTLFPNAKQG

-532 AIIKFKSNEITGQ
+532 AVIKFKANEITGQ
-545 FVDTDD
+545 FLDTSD

-566 QANKDVINWVSSKA
+566 QANKNVINWVSS
-580 SSTTTPGGEVH
+580 TTTT
-591 GSDQ
+591 SR

>member
-1 MSTTTDVRTL
+1 MPTTTDIRTL
-11 TTDLTT
+11 TTNLTT
-17 RSSDDNGMTVEGYA
+17 RSNDSDGMTVEGYA
-31 MLYDQPSVPMPF
+31 MLYNQPSVPMPF

-171 KGENEEV
+171 KGDNEVE
-178 KIDYNKVKIDYGTL
+178 IDYDKL
-192 ADAVADKLEQRSAEQ
+192 ADAVADKLEQRSAEP
-207 ADVETTDET
+207 ADVETADEA
-216 DKQDVEKPEEPQKEE
+216 DKQDQDVEKPEEPQKEE

-243 AEKDA
+243 ADVSAEKD
-248 KPAEKPA
+248 EKPA

-275 KEGTEMRE
+275 KEGTKMRE
-283 LHGANESA
+283 LHSANESA
-291 KDQFAHFLKTGEITR
+291 KDQFAHFLKTGEVTR

-316 KGQVLIPQDILP
+316 NGQVLIPQDILP

-364 LALHTELQSTA
+364 LALHTELQSTT
-375 NSTSPEIK
+375 NSTSPEIT

-401 LIDDSDYNWEAEL
+401 LMDDSDYNWEAEL
-414 RSRLT
+414 QSRLI
-419 ELRDNTEDDLIVT
+419 ELRDNTEDNLIVT
-432 QLTNGVT
+432 QLTSGVT

-444 NLIDDL
+444 NLVDDL

-491 PNVTLGTGNA
+491 PNVTLGTGNM

-506 VTVVDDTLFPSAKQG
+506 VTVVDDTLFPNAKQG

-532 AIIKFKSNEITGQ
+532 AVIKFKANEITGQ
-545 FVDTDD
+545 FLDTSD

-566 QANKDVINWVSSKA
+566 QANKNVINWVSN
-580 SSTTTPGGEVH
+580 TTTT
-591 GSDQ
+591 SR

>member
-1 MSTTTDVRTL
+1 MPTTTDVRTL
-11 TTDLTT
+11 TTNLTT

-171 KGENEEV
+171 KGENEVE
-178 KIDYNKVKIDYGTL
+178 IDYDKL

-207 ADVETTDET
+207 ADVETTDEA
-216 DKQDVEKPEEPQKEE
+216 DKQDQDVEKPEEPQKEE
-231 KPEEQPADDSDS
+231 KPEEQLADDSDS
-243 AEKDA
+243 AEKD
-248 KPAEKPA
+248 EKPA

-270 TDEKM
+270 TDKKM

-283 LHGANESA
+283 LHGVNESA
-291 KDQFAHFLKTGEITR
+291 KDQFAHFLKTGEVTR

-316 KGQVLIPQDILP
+316 NGQVLIPQDILP

-375 NSTSPEIK
+375 NSTSPEIT

-401 LIDDSDYNWEAEL
+401 LMDDSDYNWEAEL
-414 RSRLT
+414 QSRLI
-419 ELRDNTEDDLIVT
+419 ELRDNTEDNLIVT
-432 QLTNGVT
+432 QLTSGVT

-444 NLIDDL
+444 NLVDDL

-481 KDSEGRPLVQ
+481 KDSEGRPLV
-491 PNVTLGTGNA
+491 
-501 ILGKT
+501 
-506 VTVVDDTLFPSAKQG
+506 
-521 DVNIVVTPLQK
+521 
-532 AIIKFKSNEITGQ
+532 
-545 FVDTDD
+545 
-551 IWYKALGIYLREDVV
+551 
-566 QANKDVINWVSSKA
+566 
-580 SSTTTPGGEVH
+580 
-591 GSDQ
+591 

>member
-1 MSTTTDVRTL
+1 MPTTTDVRTL

-122 GDDKWLQGN
+122 GDDKWLQGT
-131 DGQVIHHIRSFDQLI
+131 DGKVIHHIRSFDQLI

-171 KGENEEV
+171 KGENEVE
-178 KIDYNKVKIDYGTL
+178 IDYDKL

-216 DKQDVEKPEEPQKEE
+216 DKQEVEKPEEPQKEE

-243 AEKDA
+243 ADVSAEKDEE
-248 KPAEKPA
+248 PAEKPA
-255 EKVEKRSEPHASIVT
+255 EKVEKRSEPHVSIVT
-270 TDEKM
+270 TDVK

-316 KGQVLIPQDILP
+316 NGQVLIPQDILP

-414 RSRLT
+414 QARLI

-545 FVDTDD
+545 FLDTSD

-566 QANKDVINWVSSKA
+566 QANKDVINWVSS
-580 SSTTTPGGEVH
+580 TTPGK
-591 GSDQ
+591 

>member
-1 MSTTTDVRTL
+1 MPTTTDVRTL

-171 KGENEEV
+171 KGENEVE
-178 KIDYNKVKIDYGTL
+178 IDYDKL

-216 DKQDVEKPEEPQKEE
+216 DKQDVEPTEEPQKEE

-243 AEKDA
+243 ADDSAEKDEE
-248 KPAEKPA
+248 PAEKPA
-255 EKVEKRSEPHASIVT
+255 EKVEKRSEPHVSIVT

-306 DNTTGGIGLS
+306 DNTAGGIGLS
-316 KGQVLIPQDILP
+316 NGQVLIPQDILP

-414 RSRLT
+414 QARLV

-545 FVDTDD
+545 FLDTSD

-566 QANKDVINWVSSKA
+566 QANKDVINWVSS
-580 SSTTTPGGEVH
+580 TTPGK
-591 GSDQ
+591 

>member
-1 MSTTTDVRTL
+1 MPTTTDVRTL

-178 KIDYNKVKIDYGTL
+178 EIDYDKL
-192 ADAVADKLEQRSAEQ
+192 ADAVADKLEKRSAEQ

-243 AEKDA
+243 ADDSAEKDE

-291 KDQFAHFLKTGEITR
+291 KDQFAHFLKTGEVTR

-316 KGQVLIPQDILP
+316 NGQVLIPQDILP

-414 RSRLT
+414 QARLV

-532 AIIKFKSNEITGQ
+532 AVIKFKSNEITGQ
-545 FVDTDD
+545 FLDTSD

-566 QANKDVINWVSSKA
+566 QANKDVINWVSS
-580 SSTTTPGGEVH
+580 TTPGK
-591 GSDQ
+591 

>member
-1 MSTTTDVRTL
+1 VPTTTDVRTL
-11 TTDLTT
+11 TTNLTT

-171 KGENEEV
+171 KGENEVE
-178 KIDYNKVKIDYGTL
+178 IDYDKL

-207 ADVETTDET
+207 ADVETTDEA
-216 DKQDVEKPEEPQKEE
+216 DKQDQDVEKPEEPQKEE
-231 KPEEQPADDSDS
+231 KPEEQLADDSDS
-243 AEKDA
+243 AEKD
-248 KPAEKPA
+248 EKPA

-270 TDEKM
+270 TDKKM

-283 LHGANESA
+283 LHGVNESA
-291 KDQFAHFLKTGEITR
+291 KDQFAHFLKTGEVTR

-316 KGQVLIPQDILP
+316 NGQVLIPQDILP

-375 NSTSPEIK
+375 NSTSPEIT

-401 LIDDSDYNWEAEL
+401 LMDDSDYNWEAEL
-414 RSRLT
+414 QSRLI
-419 ELRDNTEDDLIVT
+419 ELRDNTEDNLIVT
-432 QLTNGVT
+432 QLTSGVT

-444 NLIDDL
+444 NLVDDL

-491 PNVTLGTGNA
+491 PNVTLGTGNM

-506 VTVVDDTLFPSAKQG
+506 VTVVDDTLFPNAKQG

-532 AIIKFKSNEITGQ
+532 AVIKFKANEITGQ
-545 FVDTDD
+545 FLDTSD

-566 QANKDVINWVSSKA
+566 QANKNVINWVSS
-580 SSTTTPGGEVH
+580 TTTTSH
-591 GSDQ
+591 

>member
-1 MSTTTDVRTL
+1 MPTTTDVRTL
-11 TTDLTT
+11 TTNLTT

-65 HDLNSVLARSDAEN
+65 HDLNSVLARSDASN

-131 DGQVIHHIRSFDQLI
+131 DGKVIHHIRSFDQLI

-171 KGENEEV
+171 KGDNEVE
-178 KIDYNKVKIDYGTL
+178 IDYDKL
-192 ADAVADKLEQRSAEQ
+192 ADAVADKLEQRSAEP
-207 ADVETTDET
+207 ADVETADEA
-216 DKQDVEKPEEPQKEE
+216 DKQDQDVEKPEEPQKEE

-243 AEKDA
+243 ADVSAEKD
-248 KPAEKPA
+248 EKPA

-275 KEGTEMRE
+275 KEGTKMRE

-291 KDQFAHFLKTGEITR
+291 KDQFAHFLKTGEVTR

-316 KGQVLIPQDILP
+316 NGQVLIPQDILP

-364 LALHTELQSTA
+364 LALHTELQSTT
-375 NSTSPEIK
+375 NSTSPEIT

-401 LIDDSDYNWEAEL
+401 LMDDSDYNWEAEL
-414 RSRLT
+414 QSRLI
-419 ELRDNTEDDLIVT
+419 ELRDNTEDNLIVT
-432 QLTNGVT
+432 QLTSGVT

-444 NLIDDL
+444 NLVDDL

-491 PNVTLGTGNA
+491 PNVTLGTGNM

-506 VTVVDDTLFPSAKQG
+506 VTVVDDTLFPNAKQG

-532 AIIKFKSNEITGQ
+532 AVIKFKANEITGQ
-545 FVDTDD
+545 FLDTSD

-566 QANKDVINWVSSKA
+566 QANKNVINWVSN
-580 SSTTTPGGEVH
+580 TTTT
-591 GSDQ
+591 SR

>member
-1 MSTTTDVRTL
+1 
-11 TTDLTT
+11 
-17 RSSDDNGMTVEGYA
+17 

-79 LQLRADDKGLWFR
+79 LQLRADDKGLWFQ

-107 VANGNLKGCSVGFKI
+107 VDNGNLKGCSVGFKI

-131 DGQVIHHIRSFDQLI
+131 DGNVIHHIRSFDQLI

-171 KGENEEV
+171 KGENEVE
-178 KIDYNKVKIDYGTL
+178 IDYDKL

-207 ADVETTDET
+207 TDVETTDEA
-216 DKQDVEKPEEPQKEE
+216 DKQDAETTEEPVEEPQEDE
-231 KPEEQPADDSDS
+231 EEQSADDSADS
-243 AEKDA
+243 DD
-248 KPAEKPA
+248 KPAKKPA
-255 EKVEKRSEPHASIVT
+255 EKVEKRSEPHAAIVT
-270 TDEKM
+270 TENEEL

-283 LHGANESA
+283 LHGANEST

-306 DNTTGGIGLS
+306 DNTAGGIGLS
-316 KGQVLIPQDILP
+316 NGQVLIPQDILP

-364 LALHTELQSTA
+364 LALHTELQSTV

-401 LIDDSDYNWEAEL
+401 LMDDSDYNWEAEL
-414 RSRLT
+414 QSRLV

-432 QLTNGVT
+432 QLTNGIT

-465 ASIVLSQSAFA
+465 SSIVLSQSAFA

-501 ILGKT
+501 ILGKA
-506 VTVVDDTLFPSAKQG
+506 VTVVDDTLFPNAQQG
-521 DVNIVVTPLQK
+521 DVNIVVAPLQK
-532 AIIKFKSNEITGQ
+532 AVIKFKSNEITGQ
-545 FVDTDD
+545 FVDTND
-551 IWYKALGIYLREDVV
+551 IWYEALGIYMREDVV
-566 QANKDVINWVSSKA
+566 QANKDVINWVSS
-580 SSTTTPGGEVH
+580 TTAPGK
-591 GSDQ
+591 

>member
-1 MSTTTDVRTL
+1 
-11 TTDLTT
+11 
-17 RSSDDNGMTVEGYA
+17 MTVEGYA

-55 DLSKVLLLYG
+55 DMSKVLLLYG

-79 LQLRADDKGLWFR
+79 LQMRADDKGLWFR
-92 ATLPDTTLGRDTYTN
+92 ATLPDTTLGHDTYTN

-131 DGQVIHHIRSFDQLI
+131 DGNVIHHIRSFDQLI

-171 KGENEEV
+171 KGENEVE
-178 KIDYNKVKIDYGTL
+178 IDYDKL
-192 ADAVADKLEQRSAEQ
+192 ADAVAGKLEQRSAEK
-207 ADVETTDET
+207 ADVETTDEA
-216 DKQDVEKPEEPQKEE
+216 DKQDAETTEEPVEEPQEDE
-231 KPEEQPADDSDS
+231 EEQSADDSADS
-243 AEKDA
+243 DDKPAEKPAEKTA
-248 KPAEKPA
+248 KKVEKPA

-283 LHGANESA
+283 LHGVNESA
-291 KDQFAHFLKTGEITR
+291 KDQFAHFLKTGEVTR
-306 DNTTGGIGLS
+306 DNTSGGIGLS
-316 KGQVLIPQDILP
+316 NGQVLIPQDILP
-328 AEHEQHQFPRL
+328 ADHEQHQFPRL

-401 LIDDSDYNWEAEL
+401 LMDDSDYNWEAEL
-414 RSRLT
+414 QSRLI

-444 NLIDDL
+444 NLVDDL

-481 KDSEGRPLVQ
+481 KDTEGRPLVQ
-491 PNVTLGTGNA
+491 PNVTLGTGNV

-506 VTVVDDTLFPSAKQG
+506 VTVVDDTLFPKAKQG

-532 AIIKFKSNEITGQ
+532 AVIKFKSNEITGQ
-545 FVDTDD
+545 FLDTSD
-551 IWYKALGIYLREDVV
+551 IWYKALGIYMREDVV
-566 QANKDVINWVSSKA
+566 QANKDVINWVSNTVK
-580 SSTTTPGGEVH
+580 
-591 GSDQ
+591 

>member
-1 MSTTTDVRTL
+1 MPTTTDVRTL

-131 DGQVIHHIRSFDQLI
+131 DGKVIHHIRSFDQLI

-171 KGENEEV
+171 KGENEVE
-178 KIDYNKVKIDYGTL
+178 IDYDKL

-216 DKQDVEKPEEPQKEE
+216 DKQDVEPTEEPQKEE
-231 KPEEQPADDSDS
+231 KPEEKPADDSDS
-243 AEKDA
+243 ADDSAEED
-248 KPAEKPA
+248 EKPA
-255 EKVEKRSEPHASIVT
+255 EKVEKRSEPHVSIVT
-270 TDEKM
+270 TDVK

-316 KGQVLIPQDILP
+316 NGQVLIPQDILP

-414 RSRLT
+414 QARLI

-521 DVNIVVTPLQK
+521 DVNIVVAPLQK
-532 AIIKFKSNEITGQ
+532 AVIKFKSNEITGQ
-545 FVDTDD
+545 FVDIND
-551 IWYKALGIYLREDVV
+551 IWYKALGIYMREDVV

-580 SSTTTPGGEVH
+580 SSTTTPGE
-591 GSDQ
+591 

>member
-1 MSTTTDVRTL
+1 M
-11 TTDLTT
+11 T

-65 HDLNSVLARSDAEN
+65 HDLNSVLARSDADN

-122 GDDKWLQGN
+122 GDDKWLQSN
-131 DGQVIHHIRSFDQLI
+131 DGKVIHHIRSFDQLV

-165 SLEAFM
+165 SLKAFM
-171 KGENEEV
+171 KGENEVE
-178 KIDYNKVKIDYGTL
+178 IDYDKL

-216 DKQDVEKPEEPQKEE
+216 DKQEEETTEEPVEEPQESEE
-231 KPEEQPADDSDS
+231 ESADVS
-243 AEKDA
+243 AEKDE
-248 KPAEKPA
+248 KSAEKPV
-255 EKVEKRSEPHASIVT
+255 EKVEKRSEPHAAIVT
-270 TDEKM
+270 TENEKM
-275 KEGTEMRE
+275 KEGIEMRE

-316 KGQVLIPQDILP
+316 NGQVLIPQDILP

-364 LALHTELQSTA
+364 LALHTELQSTT

-388 LKTYTGR
+388 LKTYTGH

-414 RSRLT
+414 QARLI

-444 NLIDDL
+444 NLVDDL

-491 PNVTLGTGNA
+491 PNVTLGTGNV

-532 AIIKFKSNEITGQ
+532 AVIKFKSNEITGQ
-545 FVDTDD
+545 FVDTND
-551 IWYKALGIYLREDVV
+551 IWYKALGIYMREDVV
-566 QANKDVINWVSSKA
+566 QANKNVINWVSS
-580 SSTTTPGGEVH
+580 TTTTGR
-591 GSDQ
+591 

>member
-1 MSTTTDVRTL
+1 
-11 TTDLTT
+11 
-17 RSSDDNGMTVEGYA
+17 

-79 LQLRADDKGLWFR
+79 LQLRADDRGLWFR

-131 DGQVIHHIRSFDQLI
+131 DGKVIHHIRSFDQLI

-178 KIDYNKVKIDYGTL
+178 EIDYDKL

-207 ADVETTDET
+207 TDVETTDET
-216 DKQDVEKPEEPQKEE
+216 DKQDVEPTEEPQKEE

-243 AEKDA
+243 ADDSAEED
-248 KPAEKPA
+248 EKPA
-255 EKVEKRSEPHASIVT
+255 EKIEKRSEPHASIVT

-306 DNTTGGIGLS
+306 DNTAGGIGLS
-316 KGQVLIPQDILP
+316 NGQVLIPQDILP

-388 LKTYTGR
+388 LKTYTSR

-401 LIDDSDYNWEAEL
+401 LMDDSDYNWEAEL
-414 RSRLT
+414 KSRLI

-432 QLTNGVT
+432 QLTTGVT

-491 PNVTLGTGNA
+491 PNVTLGTGNV

-521 DVNIVVTPLQK
+521 DVNIVVAPLQK
-532 AIIKFKSNEITGQ
+532 AVIKFKSNEITGQ

-566 QANKDVINWVSSKA
+566 QANKDVINWVSS
-580 SSTTTPGGEVH
+580 TTPGK
-591 GSDQ
+591 

>member
-1 MSTTTDVRTL
+1 MPTTTDVRTL

-171 KGENEEV
+171 KGDNEVE
-178 KIDYNKVKIDYGTL
+178 IDYDKL
-192 ADAVADKLEQRSAEQ
+192 ADAVADKLEQRSAAQ
-207 ADVETTDET
+207 SDVETTDET
-216 DKQDVEKPEEPQKEE
+216 DKQDAEPTEEPQKEE

-243 AEKDA
+243 ADVSADEDE

-255 EKVEKRSEPHASIVT
+255 EKIEKRSEPHVSIVT
-270 TDEKM
+270 TDVK

-316 KGQVLIPQDILP
+316 NGQVLIPQDILP

-364 LALHTELQSTA
+364 LTLHTELQSTA

-414 RSRLT
+414 QARLV
-419 ELRDNTEDDLIVT
+419 ELRDNTEDNLIVT

-491 PNVTLGTGNA
+491 PNVTLGTGNV

-545 FVDTDD
+545 FLDTSD

-566 QANKDVINWVSSKA
+566 QANKDVINWVSS
-580 SSTTTPGGEVH
+580 TTPGK
-591 GSDQ
+591 

>member
-79 LQLRADDKGLWFR
+79 LQLRADDKGLWFQ

-131 DGQVIHHIRSFDQLI
+131 DGNVIHHIRSFDQLI

-171 KGENEEV
+171 KGEHEV
-178 KIDYNKVKIDYGTL
+178 EIDYDKL

-207 ADVETTDET
+207 TDVETTDEA
-216 DKQDVEKPEEPQKEE
+216 DKQDAETTEEPIEEPQEDE
-231 KPEEQPADDSDS
+231 EEQSADDSDEKS
-243 AEKDA
+243 AEKV
-248 KPAEKPA
+248 EKSA
-255 EKVEKRSEPHASIVT
+255 EKVEKRSEPHAEIVT
-270 TDEKM
+270 TENEEL
-275 KEGTEMRE
+275 KEGTKMRE
-283 LHGANESA
+283 LHGANEST

-306 DNTTGGIGLS
+306 DNTAGGIGLS
-316 KGQVLIPQDILP
+316 NGQVLIPQDILP
-328 AEHEQHQFPRL
+328 AEDEQHQFPRL

-364 LALHTELQSTA
+364 LALHTELQSTV

-401 LIDDSDYNWEAEL
+401 LMDDSDYNWEAEL
-414 RSRLT
+414 QSRLV

-432 QLTNGVT
+432 QLTNGIT

-450 KLILDSKLKPYDSNA
+450 KLILDSKLKPYDSNTS
-465 ASIVLSQSAFA
+465 SIVLSQSAFA

-521 DVNIVVTPLQK
+521 DVNIVVAPLQK
-532 AIIKFKSNEITGQ
+532 AVIKFKSNEITGQ
-545 FVDTDD
+545 FVDTND
-551 IWYKALGIYLREDVV
+551 IWYEALGIYMREDVV
-566 QANKDVINWVSSKA
+566 QANKDVINWVSS
-580 SSTTTPGGEVH
+580 TTTSTPGK
-591 GSDQ
+591 

>member
-1 MSTTTDVRTL
+1 MPTTTDVRTL
-11 TTDLTT
+11 TTNLTT

-171 KGENEEV
+171 KGENEVE
-178 KIDYNKVKIDYGTL
+178 IDYDKL

-207 ADVETTDET
+207 ADVETTDEA
-216 DKQDVEKPEEPQKEE
+216 DKQDQDVEKPEEPQKEE
-231 KPEEQPADDSDS
+231 KPEEQLADDSDS
-243 AEKDA
+243 AEKD
-248 KPAEKPA
+248 EKPA

-270 TDEKM
+270 TDKKM

-283 LHGANESA
+283 LHGVNESA
-291 KDQFAHFLKTGEITR
+291 KDQFAHFLKTGEVTR

-316 KGQVLIPQDILP
+316 NGQVLIPQDILP

-375 NSTSPEIK
+375 NSTSPEIT

-401 LIDDSDYNWEAEL
+401 LMDDSDYNWEAEL
-414 RSRLT
+414 QSRLI
-419 ELRDNTEDDLIVT
+419 ELRDNTEDNLIVT
-432 QLTNGVT
+432 QLTSGVT

-444 NLIDDL
+444 NLVDDL

-491 PNVTLGTGNA
+491 PNVTLGTGNM

-506 VTVVDDTLFPSAKQG
+506 VTVVDDMLFPNAKQG

-532 AIIKFKSNEITGQ
+532 AVIKFKANEITGQ
-545 FVDTDD
+545 FLDTSD

-566 QANKDVINWVSSKA
+566 QANKNVINWVSS
-580 SSTTTPGGEVH
+580 TTTTSH
-591 GSDQ
+591 

>member
-1 MSTTTDVRTL
+1 MPTTTDVRTL
-11 TTDLTT
+11 TTNLTT
-17 RSSDDNGMTVEGYA
+17 RSSDDNGMTVEVYA

-92 ATLPDTTLGRDTYTN
+92 ATLPNTTLGRDTYTN

-171 KGENEEV
+171 KGDNEVE
-178 KIDYNKVKIDYGTL
+178 IDYDKL

-207 ADVETTDET
+207 ADVETTDEA
-216 DKQDVEKPEEPQKEE
+216 DKQDQDVEKPEEPQKEE

-243 AEKDA
+243 AEKD
-248 KPAEKPA
+248 EKPA

-270 TDEKM
+270 TDKKM

-283 LHGANESA
+283 LHGVNESA
-291 KDQFAHFLKTGEITR
+291 KDQFAHFLKTGEVTR

-316 KGQVLIPQDILP
+316 NGQVLIPQDILP

-375 NSTSPEIK
+375 NSTSPEIT

-401 LIDDSDYNWEAEL
+401 LMDDSDYNWEAEL
-414 RSRLT
+414 QARLI
-419 ELRDNTEDDLIVT
+419 ELRDNTEDNLIVT
-432 QLTNGVT
+432 QLTSGVT

-444 NLIDDL
+444 NLVDDL
-450 KLILDSKLKPYDSNA
+450 KLILDFKLKPYDSNA

-491 PNVTLGTGNA
+491 PNVTLGTGNM

-506 VTVVDDTLFPSAKQG
+506 VTVVDDTLFPNAKQG

-532 AIIKFKSNEITGQ
+532 AVIKFKANEITGQ
-545 FVDTDD
+545 FLDTSD

-566 QANKDVINWVSSKA
+566 QANKNVINWVSN
-580 SSTTTPGGEVH
+580 TTTT
-591 GSDQ
+591 SR